1 MNSPFALLSLIIAIP
16 LFGMLFALTAKDDE
30 QTRGR
35 NVYNVCMFTILANII
50 LIWRVFMVLD
60 TNSDALQLVE
70 SFDWLSAPKISLMF
84 GVDTFAAL
92 MILAVH
98 IAVLIGMAGVRH
110 NDKQSKSL
118 VVFTLLFL
126 SMATGFFVA
135 ADIFSFYIFFEAM
148 LMPLFMLIGM
158 LGEVKKAGTLVR
170 FFLYNF
176 LGALVLF
183 SVVMVIYGQ
192 YGAISLIEVK
202 KIPLHDNLQYFV
214 WGGIFVSLLSRIP
227 IWPFHYWI
235 SSINSSIRNPLVF
248 IVANI
253 VPLTGIYGFVR
264 LLPTK
269 IPAMMEYGLLGLEVV
284 GVVTMLFIALIG
296 FINKDSQYKLFSYIT
311 VYYIMYLLGVF
322 TANNLILLN
331 VGFALFSYLIVVSSL
346 EVLAIH
352 IYHQQERLGLPAS
365 GLLCRM
371 PRLSFVYSYL
381 TLTAAGLPLSAIF
394 LNNFLILSRLLN
406 ANVKMGIL
414 LIFSLVLAGGTLL
427 QELYKLKNQAS
438 ECDYKLMP
446 EDISKRMLIF
456 MSLIIFIL
464 LMSFIKPLWFVIGEG

>member
-30 QTRGR
+30 QTHGR
-35 NVYNVCMFTILANII
+35 NVYNVCMFTILANIL

-60 TNSDALQLVE
+60 TGSSSLQLVE
-70 SFDWLSAPKISLMF
+70 NFNWLSAPKISLMF
-84 GVDTFAAL
+84 GVDTFSAL
-92 MILAVH
+92 MILAIH
-98 IAVLIGMAGVRH
+98 IAVLIGLAGVH
-110 NDKQSKSL
+110 YSDKQAKSL
-118 VVFTLLFL
+118 MVFTLLFL
-126 SMATGFFVA
+126 SMATGFLVA

-148 LMPLFMLIGM
+148 LVPLFMLIGM
-158 LGEVKKAGTLVR
+158 WGEVKKTGTLTR

-183 SVVMVIYGQ
+183 SVVMIVYGQ
-192 YGAISLIEVK
+192 YGSISLADVK
-202 KIPLHDNLQYFV
+202 KIPLRDNMQYFI
-214 WGGIFVSLLSRIP
+214 WGGIFLSLLSRIP

-235 SSINSSIRNPLVF
+235 SSINSGIRNPLVF

-253 VPLTGIYGFVR
+253 VPLTGIYGFIR
-264 LLPTK
+264 LLPAK
-269 IPAMMEYGLLGLEVV
+269 IPLVMEYGVLSLEII

-365 GLLCRM
+365 GMLCFM

-406 ANVKMGIL
+406 ANVKMGVI

-427 QELYKLKNQAS
+427 QELYKLKNQTS
-438 ECDYKLMP
+438 ECDAKLRP
-446 EDISKRMLIF
+446 QDISVKMLIF
-456 MSLIIFIL
+456 MSVIIFIL
-464 LMSFIKPLWFVIGEG
+464 LMSFVKPLWFVVGEV